1 MNKEEL
7 YIITDNS
14 REQLDLLS
22 PSGITLKWVSNLFND
37 ISKLTCSYSYTFKLP
52 MTANN
57 RRVLEL
63 ADDIRHENN
72 MMKKAFRAE
81 FFVNGINLCPNA
93 NVYISEMTNSFS
105 CVMTWKVL
113 KGFETLKSDGCKLNE
128 LPSLGK
134 IQWGGDE
141 QYGGTDNDTSNIDS
155 VVYPD
160 YDAGVPHMKNT
171 PPKPC
176 VPVYKL
182 IQMINEYFGVKFNIG
197 QLMKDGMG
205 MKPRRFLNNANY
217 YGRRVYDDFVSNGV
231 IPLVNSQISNDRFAI
246 RGMFGIGTHNMV
258 YKYMT
263 AIEKWSMAE
272 YGSGSSSNPIYA
284 MFYEVTEGT
293 YTSLS
298 PVVTSQLNAEYNEP
312 TLIAV
317 GIPVFDT
324 FRGNDYVK
332 PLYCFQHNSG
342 LWFFNAKKGQKAD
355 VDAGIASQY
364 GRKPSRW
371 GSRTYEITERII
383 DSLGTTPQSK
393 WGDQYSAKCTENN
406 TRWNVYS
413 NDQGPESGT
422 NIGVIGFYTRNACTV
437 KGSCDLRIAKSAVTE
452 GRVSIDTY
460 KWICIASVGMKKKDD
475 SDEIEFNIEP
485 VTEKSISS
493 AAGFQ
498 SIDVPK
504 YDEATDSY
512 VCHFEFGSEYDV
524 RKIEIDAND
533 EEDFSGYIFLPY
545 FPEDHTIEVDVTDTD
560 GNTEKV
566 SKLNLQEGDF
576 VIDNIVITEVM
587 PNIDVSVLPATMR
600 ITESLPEIS
609 CFDFMKSVFY
619 MNGAMPRVERDGET
633 ITAMYYNQ
641 LRDRVNDGDVLD
653 WSKKILSAD
662 KDLANA
668 SKFHNTNFAK
678 NNYFE
683 MNKSNRGKTDEE
695 ILDEF
700 DQYGN
705 GYGNI
710 VIDDDTLK
718 DELSVFSSPFAPAFI
733 QNLRY
738 PIVKVGNTCKVWEG
752 DDVMESNVP
761 AIYGYMVYRTYD
773 PSFEDTRVQR
783 PQNSDITT
791 MHKRMNI
798 FSPFD
803 DEEMMENF
811 FGYLKSILN
820 DYQLVKE
827 KFLLDEIDLRD
838 FDESKPVY
846 LNKYN
851 AYFAVSSIQR
861 DKDGISTVELL
872 KLPRVYDS
880 IKEINNSYSVEMLS
894 TDTMEA
900 KGTTGSDSN
909 YKIYI
914 KRTKDSEW
922 EEVSTCVLEFGS
934 EGIYAIAGE
943 SDKPLYIYCNAIGK
957 YRFSYRDVDTDT
969 DKSFIKSEVSILFD
983 GKQWTDCVAEGY
995 EGQKLNY
1002 VIINQDDPAWHRVE
1016 MAIPIRNQFDEVVE
1030 TRRWISPI
1038 LVTNKES
1045 LEGYDENGIK
1055 TIVTVGSVGR
1065 FYIYYERNYTS
1076 NQPAIST
1083 DNGTEGW
1090 YDGNCSIYKDSP
1102 NWARPYDIE
1111 YLKGDTYKLTHYT
1124 SNTVSYTVV
1133 KYKDG
1138 VKISEKNFTEKL
1150 RAYYDDER
1158 VVENKTFDYSRSE
1171 FGKWHVWKYEF
1182 DIKDIDGTIIEKV
1195 HKRLIWFVSD
1205 VVQSALDQPYG
1216 QEHDDEAVVK
1226 HNKVTII
1233 GSATLIDKQD
1243 HSYTLTYEPSYADI
1257 KASSVRVYVEGS
1269 SNSNISV
1276 VSQQLDGFVLRALN
1290 LPDEESQTSVYVD
1303 VTLED
1308 GSLIKESKMV
1318 SIVMPIIKVLEDG
1331 ESIEALNGTG
1341 SKVFHAVILPGN
1353 IVINEGEITSINASS
1368 SKVTA
1373 TILSGWQSFQLDVNG
1388 VTEDMSVTINITAIY
1403 NGVEI
1408 QKQFF
1413 VNIMYKD
1420 TWSTDYLDSHKALIV
1435 DRNGTFYSESE
1446 WKASGIEN
1454 DDADGVAVSDGTHRF
1469 VISKKEDSPSYGGGD
1484 DNFWSKKF
1492 TSTIIKVSDT
1502 SFVEEKSGLLIT
1514 GIKTTTDANDAMTD
1528 FLGKDNT
1535 DKIIEQDPNNPPYT
1549 SSAAEIA
1556 KQVSKGTLENYFFF
1570 GGKPSYL
1577 GAAGEWAL
1585 VESIVSQVNSL
1596 LKAIGSQELSGSY
1609 WTSTQRTDAMAWS
1622 FGIGN
1627 SSPSAT
1633 DKNSR
1638 LNVRA
1643 FAGLTILE
1651 QSVKRGNVSI
1661 IGPDSFTA
1669 VNKKGEQLYTVQYDP
1684 SGCTVE
1690 EVSVSIDNPDVKIE
1704 LVNNTTIN
1712 ISVNGLQIDE
1722 VATFKVRARVNG
1734 LMETASKTIIVIGET
1749 VVDFAKLDAAHALII
1764 DTDYNLYD
1772 EDEWYASNKLTS
1784 DVNGIAVSDGTHR
1797 FVIAKNDVEGG
1808 RYKWG
1813 GRGVTIPDLSSGF
1826 AGYENTLKIIET
1838 VTSSD
1843 GYFTSSPYSAAAVAH
1858 NFVFPNGEL
1867 GFLGSSSEWQ
1877 LVLDN
1882 IDKIEALLAAAGGDS
1897 LIKTYSYTYWTSYS
1911 PDESRAYC
1919 VHCYRS
1925 STDGSV
1931 NTGLESY
1938 RYRQDSADLR
1948 PFHNF

>member
-37 ISKLTCSYSYTFKLP
+37 ISKLTCSHSYTFKLP

-63 ADDIRHENN
+63 ADDIRHENQ

-81 FFVNGINLCPNA
+81 FLVNGISLCPNA
-93 NVYISEMTNSFS
+93 NLYISEMTDSFS
-105 CVMTWKVL
+105 CVMTWRVL

-141 QYGGTDNDTSNIDS
+141 QYGGTDDGTSNIDS

-160 YDAGVPHMKNT
+160 YDAGVPHMTNT

-182 IQMINEYFGVKFNIG
+182 IQMINENFGVKFNIG
-197 QLMKDGMG
+197 QLMKGRMG

-231 IPLVNSQISNDRFAI
+231 IPLVNSQISNDKFVI

-263 AIEKWSMAE
+263 AIEKWKMAE
-272 YGSGSSSNPIYA
+272 YGNGSFSDPFSV

-293 YTSLS
+293 YTSVS

-312 TLIAV
+312 TPIAV

-342 LWFFNAKKGQKAD
+342 LWFFNAKKGQKAN
-355 VDAGIASQY
+355 VDAGIASPY

-371 GSRTYEITERII
+371 GSRTYEITERIM
-383 DSLGTTPQSK
+383 DSLGTTPQSE
-393 WGDQYSAKCTENN
+393 WGEQYGAKCTEDD
-406 TRWNVYS
+406 TRWYS
-413 NDQGPESGT
+413 ISNNQGPESGT

-437 KGSCDLRIAKSAVTE
+437 KGSCDLRIAKSAVTA
-452 GRVSIDTY
+452 GRVNIDTY
-460 KWICIASVGMKKKDD
+460 KWICIASVGMKKKDG

-498 SIDVPK
+498 SIDVPR

-512 VCHFEFGSEYDV
+512 ICHFEFGSENDI

-533 EEDFSGYIFLPY
+533 EEDFCGYIFLPY
-545 FPEDHTIEVDVTDTD
+545 FPEDHTIEVNVTDAD
-560 GNTEKV
+560 GNTDKE
-566 SKLNLQEGDF
+566 SKLNLQKGDF
-576 VIDNIVITEVM
+576 VIDNIVITQIA
-587 PNIDVSVLPATMR
+587 PNIDVSVLPTTMR

-668 SKFHNTNFAK
+668 SKFHNTKFAK

-683 MNKSNRGKTDEE
+683 MNKSNRDKTDEE
-695 ILDEF
+695 ILEEF

-710 VIDDDTLK
+710 EIDDDTLK
-718 DELSVFSSPFAPAFI
+718 DELSVFRSSFAPAFI

-752 DDVMESNVP
+752 DYVMESKVP

-783 PQNSDITT
+783 PQNSDITA

-811 FGYLKSILN
+811 FGYLKAILN

-846 LNKYN
+846 LSKYN

-861 DKDGISTVELL
+861 DKDGVSTVELL
-872 KLPRVYDS
+872 KLPREYDT
-880 IKEINNSYSVEMLS
+880 IKEIDNSYSVEMLS
-894 TDTMEA
+894 TDTMEV
-900 KGTTGSDSN
+900 KGTTVPDSN
-909 YKIYI
+909 YKVYI
-914 KRTKDSEW
+914 KRTKDSAW

-934 EGIYAIAGE
+934 EDIYAIAGE
-943 SDKPLYIYCNAIGK
+943 SDKPLYIYCKATGK
-957 YRFSYRDVDTDT
+957 YRFSYRDIDTDT

-983 GKQWTDCVAEGY
+983 GKQWTDCVAKGY
-995 EGQKLNY
+995 NGQKLNY
-1002 VIINQDDPAWHRVE
+1002 VEIKQDDPTWHKVE

-1030 TRRWISPI
+1030 TRRWTSPI
-1038 LVTNKES
+1038 LVANKEA
-1045 LEGYDENGIK
+1045 LDGYDENGIK

-1083 DNGTEGW
+1083 DKGTEGW
-1090 YDGNCSIYKDSP
+1090 YDGNCFIHKDSP
-1102 NWARPYDIE
+1102 SWARPYDIE
-1111 YLKGDTYKLTHYT
+1111 YLKGDTYELTHYT
-1124 SNTVSYTVV
+1124 SNTVSYTVE
-1133 KYKDG
+1133 KYKNG
-1138 VKISEKNFTEKL
+1138 VQISKKTFTEKL
-1150 RAYYDDER
+1150 RTYYDDER
-1158 VVENKTFDYSRSE
+1158 VVENKSFNYSKSE

-1182 DIKDIDGTIIEKV
+1182 DIKDIDGTVIEKV
-1195 HKRLIWFVSD
+1195 HKRLVWFVSD

-1226 HNKVTII
+1226 HNKVTIV
-1233 GSATLIDKQD
+1233 GYATLIDKQD
-1243 HSYTLTYEPSYADI
+1243 HSYSLRYEPSYADI
-1257 KASSVRVYVEGS
+1257 KASSVRVYVEDS
-1269 SNSNISV
+1269 SNSSISV

-1290 LPDEESQTSVYVD
+1290 LPDEESLIPVYVD

-1308 GSLIKESKMV
+1308 GSLLQESKMV
-1318 SIVMPIIKVLEDG
+1318 SIVMPIIKVIEEG
-1331 ESIEALNGTG
+1331 ESIEAVNGTG
-1341 SKVFHAVILPGN
+1341 SKVFDAIILPGN
-1353 IVINEGEITSINASS
+1353 ILIDEGEITSITASS
-1368 SKVTA
+1368 PKVTA
-1373 TILSGWQSFQLDVNG
+1373 TILKGLESFQLDVNG
-1388 VTEDMSVTINITAIY
+1388 VTEDMSVTINITAVY
-1403 NGVEI
+1403 NGVEMH
-1408 QKQFF
+1408 KQFV
-1413 VNIMYKD
+1413 VNVMYKD
-1420 TWSTDYLDSHKALIV
+1420 TWSTDYLDSQKALIV

-1446 WKASGIEN
+1446 WKASGIES
-1454 DDADGVAVSDGTHRF
+1454 DDADGVAVSDGTNRF
-1469 VISKKEDSPSYGGGD
+1469 VISKKDDQPSYGGGD
-1484 DNFWSKKF
+1484 DNFWSN
-1492 TSTIIKVSDT
+1492 
-1502 SFVEEKSGLLIT
+1502 KSGLLIT

-1528 FLGKDNT
+1528 FLGKENT

-1570 GGKPSYL
+1570 GGKQSYL
-1577 GAAGEWAL
+1577 GAAGEWAV
-1585 VESIVSQVNSL
+1585 VESVVSLVNSL
-1596 LKAIGSQELSGSY
+1596 FKAIGSPELSGSY
-1609 WTSTQRTDAMAWS
+1609 WTSTQRTDATAWS
-1622 FGIGN
+1622 FETGN
-1627 SSPSAT
+1627 NSPSAT

-1638 LNVRA
+1638 LNVRP

-1651 QSVKRGNVSI
+1651 HSVKRGMVSI
-1661 IGPDSFTA
+1661 LGPDSFTA
-1669 VNKKGEQLYTVQYDP
+1669 VNKKGEQIYTIQYDP

-1690 EVSVSIDNPDVKIE
+1690 DVSVTIDNPDVKIE
-1704 LVNNTTIN
+1704 LVNNTTIK

-1734 LMETASKTIIVIGET
+1734 LMETASKTITVIGET
-1749 VVDFAKLDAAHALII
+1749 VVDFAKLDAAHVLII
-1764 DTDYNLYD
+1764 DKEYNLYD
-1772 EDEWYASNKLTS
+1772 EDEWYTSNKLTS
-1784 DVNGIAVSDGTHR
+1784 DANGIAVSDGTHR
-1797 FVIAKNDVEGG
+1797 FVIALKDVSDE
-1808 RYKWG
+1808 RYCWG

-1826 AGYENTLKIIET
+1826 AGYENTLKIIEA
-1838 VTSSD
+1838 VTGSD
-1843 GYFTSSPYSAAAVAH
+1843 GYYTSSPYSAAAVTH
-1858 NFVFPNGEL
+1858 NYVFPNGEL
-1867 GFLGSSSEWQ
+1867 GFLGSNSEWQ
-1877 LVLDN
+1877 LVLDYL
-1882 IDKIEALLAAAGGDS
+1882 DQIEVLLAAAGGDS

-1925 STDGSV
+1925 STDGTV
-1931 NTGLESY
+1931 RTKLESN
-1938 RYRQDSADLR
+1938 RYRQDKADLR

>member
-93 NVYISEMTNSFS
+93 NVYISEMTDSFS

-197 QLMKDGMG
+197 QLMKGGMG

-231 IPLVNSQISNDRFAI
+231 IPLVNSQISNDRFVI

-272 YGSGSSSNPIYA
+272 YGSGSSNNPTYA

-324 FRGNDYVK
+324 FRGNDYIK

-393 WGDQYSAKCTENN
+393 WGEQYSAKCTENN

-413 NDQGPESGT
+413 HDQGPESGI

-452 GRVSIDTY
+452 GRVNIGTY
-460 KWICIASVGMKKKDD
+460 KWICIASVGIKKKDE
-475 SDEIEFNIEP
+475 SDDVEFNIEP
-485 VTEKSISS
+485 VTEKSINS

-504 YDEATDSY
+504 YDEATESY
-512 VCHFEFGSEYDV
+512 ICHFEFGSEYDV

-533 EEDFSGYIFLPY
+533 EEDFKGYIFLPY

-560 GNTEKV
+560 GNTDKV

-576 VIDNIVITEVM
+576 VIDNIVITEIV
-587 PNIDVSVLPATMR
+587 PNIDVSVLPTTMR

-653 WSKKILSAD
+653 WSKKILSSD

-668 SKFHNTNFAK
+668 SKFHNTKFAK

-683 MNKSNRGKTDEE
+683 MSKSNRGKTDEE
-695 ILDEF
+695 ILDDF

-710 VIDDDTLK
+710 EIDDDTLK
-718 DELSVFSSPFAPAFI
+718 EEMSVFRSPFAPAFI

-752 DDVMESNVP
+752 DDIMESNVP

-846 LNKYN
+846 LSKYN

-861 DKDGISTVELL
+861 DKDGVSTVELL
-872 KLPRVYDS
+872 KLPREYDT
-880 IKEINNSYSVEMLS
+880 IKEIDNSYSVEILS
-894 TDTMEA
+894 TDTMEV

-909 YKIYI
+909 YKVYI
-914 KRTKDSEW
+914 KRTKDSAW

-969 DKSFIKSEVSILFD
+969 DKSFIKSEMSILFD
-983 GKQWTDCVAEGY
+983 GKHWTDCVAEGNG
-995 EGQKLNY
+995 GQKLNY
-1002 VIINQDDPAWHRVE
+1002 VVIKQDDPTWHKVE
-1016 MAIPIRNQFDEVVE
+1016 MTIPIRNQFDEVVE
-1030 TRRWISPI
+1030 TRRWTSPI
-1038 LVTNKES
+1038 LVTSKES
-1045 LEGYDENGIK
+1045 LDGYDAQGKK
-1055 TIVTVGSVGR
+1055 TVVTCNALGSLHVDLIR
-1065 FYIYYERNYTS
+1065 DYTS
-1076 NQPAIST
+1076 NQTAIETNLGRGAWNGDQSIGY
-1083 DNGTEGW
+1083 DNPIWALPYEGT
-1090 YDGNCSIYKDSP
+1090 
-1102 NWARPYDIE
+1102 R
-1111 YLKGDTYKLTHYT
+1111 LKGYSYTLRINVYK
-1124 SNTVSYTVV
+1124 SVSYTVS

-1138 VKISEKNFTEKL
+1138 VLLSQDNL
-1150 RAYYDDER
+1150 SANVRVYYDDQR
-1158 VVENKTFDYSRSE
+1158 VPESVTKTLYRSE
-1171 FGKWHVWKYEF
+1171 FGKWHTLKYEF
-1182 DIKDIDGTIIEKV
+1182 NIVDKDGTLIEQV
-1195 HKRLIWFVSD
+1195 HRRVIWFVSTK
-1205 VVQSALDQPYG
+1205 VQSAIDSPYG
-1216 QEHDDEAVVK
+1216 TTHDGDANLKVNDVTVTGSSSISDTNEHAYTFKFLPEYADVK
-1226 HNKVTII
+1226 AQSVKVTVSNTATAALELVSQSIEGFSVRATKLPTDESDVTVNI
-1233 GSATLIDKQD
+1233 EVTLADGSKFTKQKPIALSTPYVHISGTLDFEANNGKGSKTYSVYIMPNSLSSDRLVSVTSSNPLIEVTSVNAT
-1243 HSYTLTYEPSYADI
+1243 SRNFTLTSTSISKDETSQVTVVCERDGVQYSKTFTI
-1257 KASSVRVYVEGS
+1257 KAVFKSV
-1269 SNSNISV
+1269 
-1276 VSQQLDGFVLRALN
+1276 
-1290 LPDEESQTSVYVD
+1290 
-1303 VTLED
+1303 
-1308 GSLIKESKMV
+1308 
-1318 SIVMPIIKVLEDG
+1318 
-1331 ESIEALNGTG
+1331 
-1341 SKVFHAVILPGN
+1341 
-1353 IVINEGEITSINASS
+1353 
-1368 SKVTA
+1368 
-1373 TILSGWQSFQLDVNG
+1373 
-1388 VTEDMSVTINITAIY
+1388 
-1403 NGVEI
+1403 
-1408 QKQFF
+1408 
-1413 VNIMYKD
+1413 
-1420 TWSTDYLDSHKALIV
+1420 WSTDLLDEKGALIV
-1435 DRNGTFYSESE
+1435 DRNGMFYTAAE
-1446 WKASGIEN
+1446 WRASGIEN
-1454 DDADGVAVSDGTHRF
+1454 DDADGIAVSDGTHRF
-1469 VISKKEDSPSYGGGD
+1469 IVGKKDIGSLP
-1484 DNFWSKKF
+1484 WS
-1492 TSTIIKVSDT
+1492 TSSVL
-1502 SFVEEKSGLLIT
+1502 VT
-1514 GIKTTTDANDAMTD
+1514 GIKTTTSADDAHTD
-1528 FLGKDNT
+1528 FNGKANT
-1535 DKIIEQDPNNPPYT
+1535 DAIVAQDSNAT
-1549 SSAAEIA
+1549 AAA
-1556 KQVSKGTLENYFFF
+1556 RSYAVGNFPS
-1570 GGKPSYL
+1570 GKHGYL
-1577 GAAGEWAL
+1577 PAAGEWK
-1585 VESIVSQVNSL
+1585 VYMKFCSQIESLMN
-1596 LKAIGSQELSGSY
+1596 AIGGSVIQRQVSGVEDRY
-1609 WTSTQRTDAMAWS
+1609 TSTQRSQSDAWYFHFGTDNVVWYS
-1622 FGIGN
+1622 GKG
-1627 SSPSAT
+1627 S
-1633 DKNSR
+1633 SR
-1638 LNVRA
+1638 LVRP
-1643 FAGLTILE
+1643 FAELTMLESPIL
-1651 QSVKRGNVSI
+1651 RGSLSI
-1661 IGPDSFTA
+1661 NGSDSFA
-1669 VNKKGEQLYTVQYDP
+1669 VTNGKGSARYAIAYGPNGVN
-1684 SGCTVE
+1684 VE
-1690 EVSVSIDNPDVKIE
+1690 EMTATSSNPDVKVRVISNSLVE
-1704 LVNNTTIN
+1704 LYVDKAT
-1712 ISVNGLQIDE
+1712 IDE
-1722 VATFKVRARVNG
+1722 LTTLTVKARLNG
-1734 LMETASKTIIVIGET
+1734 LMETATKTVTAIGET

-1764 DTDYNLYD
+1764 DKDYNLYD
-1772 EDEWYASNKLTS
+1772 EDEWYASHKIIT

-1797 FVIAKNDVEGG
+1797 LVIAIKDYGSG
-1808 RYKWG
+1808 KYYWG
-1813 GRGVTIPDLSSGF
+1813 GRNISIPGLSSGY
-1826 AGYENTLKIIET
+1826 AGKENTEKIIEA
-1838 VTSSD
+1838 VTRSD
-1843 GYFTSSPYSAAAVAH
+1843 GYFKDQPYSAAGVARS
-1858 NFVFPNGEL
+1858 FIFPNGEA
-1867 GFLGSSSEWQ
+1867 GYLGSNSDWQ
-1877 LVLDN
+1877 LVLNYLDE
-1882 IDKIEALLAAAGGDS
+1882 IEVLLAAVGGDS
-1897 LIKTYSYTYWTSYS
+1897 LIKTYSYTYWSSYS
-1911 PDESRAYC
+1911 GDEIRAYC
-1919 VHCYRS
+1919 VHCYLS
-1925 STDGSV
+1925 SYD
-1931 NTGLESY
+1931 NTVHKGLESY
-1938 RYRQDSADLR
+1938 RYRSDMATIR